1 MTKLHRVETVCEFI
15 PNGFHGFTDVRTC
28 LVTWIFSI
36 VMTLLCKFPFRTR
49 KKYIT
54 SWTPMFHL
62 LLLEK
67 FVQGNQVQSQ
77 GLKSDMHM
85 IINIDPSRGVK
96 KY

>member
-1 MTKLHRVETVCEFI
+1 VTKIHRVEIVSELVLD
-15 PNGFHGFTDVRTC
+15 GFHWFTDVRTC

-49 KKYIT
+49 KNYIT

-77 GLKSDMHM
+77 GLKSGMRM
-85 IINIDPSRGVK
+85 IIDIDPSE
-96 KY
+96 